1 MKSQTVG
8 NRGDQE
14 KLFSTKSIL
23 AFLNTGIWR
32 IRNDDV
38 PSVTWF
44 LIKVLRIILLTF
56 RGFAENKC
64 QLRASSLTFYSLLS
78 VVPVMAMAFGV
89 AKGFGFQRTLEREI
103 GEVLSAHSEIA
114 SQIMNFANN
123 LLDNTR
129 GGLVAG
135 IGFAFLVWTVLKVLS
150 NVEQSFNEIWG
161 VQESRTWVRKV
172 SDYLSLMFLLP
183 LLFLVSSATTVI
195 VAGEIQAIMS
205 KVGLLGYLA
214 PLIQILLRLLPLVV
228 IWFMF
233 TLLYIFMPNTNVK
246 IRAALVAGIA
256 AGTAYQL
263 FQFLY
268 VTFQIGVAKYN
279 AIYGS
284 FAALP
289 LFLIWLQASWMIVL
303 SGAELSFATQNVD
316 TYEFEPDANLA
327 SPAFR
332 KLLALRIVNLLVE
345 RFEPGKKPLDE
356 DAIAHEL
363 GIPIRLL
370 RYLLHDLS
378 EAGVITSVRMVQ
390 EKVYAYQPAFDPDE
404 MTIATVLESI
414 ENTGTE
420 NLPVLRSLELD
431 QIRASMEAF
440 QAQNRDSDANRLLK
454 EIRGEDDPRNA
465 ECALQSGSGQGTQDA
480 E

>member
-1 MKSQTVG
+1 MT
-8 NRGDQE
+8 N
-14 KLFSTKSIL
+14 STAGTKDKQDTRISL
-23 AFLNTGIWR
+23 GSTLSFLKTGIWR
-32 IRNDDV
+32 IRRGDV
-38 PSVTWF
+38 PRMTWF
-44 LIKVLRIILLTF
+44 LIKVLRVLLLTF
-56 RGFAENKC
+56 RGFVENKC

-78 VVPVMAMAFGV
+78 IVPVMAMAFGV
-89 AKGFGFQRTLEREI
+89 AKGFGFQHTLEREV
-103 GEVLSAHSEIA
+103 GKVLSAHSEIVT
-114 SQIMNFANN
+114 QIMNFANN
-123 LLDNTR
+123 LLDNTK

-135 IGFAFLVWTVLKVLS
+135 IGFAFLIWAVLKVLS
-150 NVEQSFNEIWG
+150 NIEQSFNEIWG
-161 VQESRTWVRKV
+161 VQEPRTWVRKV

-183 LLFLVSSATTVI
+183 LLFLVSSAATVI
-195 VAGEIQAIMS
+195 VAGQIQAIMG
-205 KVGLLGYLA
+205 KVSLLGYLA
-214 PLIQILLRLLPLVV
+214 PVIHVLIRLLPLVV

-233 TLLYIFMPNTNVK
+233 TLLYIFMPNTHVK
-246 IRAALVAGIA
+246 VRAALIAGVA

-289 LFLIWLQASWMIVL
+289 LFLFWLQASWMIVL

-332 KLLALRIVNLLVE
+332 KLLALRIVNLLVK
-345 RFEPGKKPLDE
+345 RFSIGEKPLDE

-378 EAGVITSVRMVQ
+378 EAGVLTLIRSVQ
-390 EKVYAYQPAFDPDE
+390 EKVHAYQPAFDPE
-404 MTIATVLESI
+404 QMTIAAVLDSLE
-414 ENTGTE
+414 THGTE
-420 NLPVLRSLELD
+420 SLPVIESAELD
-431 QIRASMEAF
+431 QIRDSLVTFRRE
-440 QAQNRDSDANRLLK
+440 NRGSEANRLLK
-454 EIRGEDDPRNA
+454 EIRKD
-465 ECALQSGSGQGTQDA
+465 SV
-480 E
+480 

>member
-1 MKSQTVG
+1 MKSTDHEAVRTAG
-8 NRGDQE
+8 ASNREIDLKGI
-14 KLFSTKSIL
+14 LF
-23 AFLNTGIWR
+23 FLKTGIWR
-32 IRNDDV
+32 IRKSDV
-38 PSVTWF
+38 SVVTWF
-44 LIKVLRIILLTF
+44 MIKVLRIILLTF
-56 RGFAENKC
+56 RGFVENRC

-78 VVPVMAMAFGV
+78 IVPVMAMAFGV
-89 AKGFGFQRTLEREI
+89 AKGFGFQRTLQREVGKI
-103 GEVLSAHSEIA
+103 LSAHREIA
-114 SQIMNFANN
+114 EQIMNFANN

-135 IGFAFLVWTVLKVLS
+135 IGFAFLVWTVVKVLS
-150 NVEQSFNEIWG
+150 NIEHSFNEIWG

-183 LLFLVSSATTVI
+183 LLFLVSSAATVV
-195 VAGEIQAIMS
+195 VAGQVKAIMTHVS
-205 KVGLLGYLA
+205 LLGYLA
-214 PLIQILLRLLPLVV
+214 PVIHVLLRLLPLLV

-233 TLLYIFMPNTNVK
+233 TLLYIFMPNTHVK

-256 AGTAYQL
+256 AGSAYQL

-332 KLLALRIVNLLVE
+332 K
-345 RFEPGKKPLDE
+345 
-356 DAIAHEL
+356 
-363 GIPIRLL
+363 
-370 RYLLHDLS
+370 
-378 EAGVITSVRMVQ
+378 
-390 EKVYAYQPAFDPDE
+390 
-404 MTIATVLESI
+404 
-414 ENTGTE
+414 
-420 NLPVLRSLELD
+420 
-431 QIRASMEAF
+431 
-440 QAQNRDSDANRLLK
+440 
-454 EIRGEDDPRNA
+454 
-465 ECALQSGSGQGTQDA
+465 
-480 E
+480 

>member
-1 MKSQTVG
+1 MNSREKGQSELQEPSRGKVSLKSVIT
-8 NRGDQE
+8 
-14 KLFSTKSIL
+14 
-23 AFLNTGIWR
+23 FLKTGIWR
-32 IRNDDV
+32 IREGDV
-38 PSVTWF
+38 SPVTWF

-56 RGFAENKC
+56 RGFVENKC

-89 AKGFGFQRTLEREI
+89 AKGFGFQRTLEREV
-103 GEVLSAHSEIA
+103 GKVLSAHSEVA
-114 SQIMNFANN
+114 GQFMNVANS
-123 LLDNTR
+123 LLENTK

-150 NVEQSFNEIWG
+150 NIEQSFNEIWG

-183 LLFLVSSATTVI
+183 VLFIVSSAATVI
-195 VAGEIQAIMS
+195 VAGQIQAVMG
-205 KVGLLGYLA
+205 KVSLLGYFA
-214 PLIQILLRLLPLVV
+214 PVIHILIRLLPLLV

-233 TLLYIFMPNTNVK
+233 TLLYIFMPNTHVR
-246 IRAALVAGIA
+246 IRAALIAGFA
-256 AGTAYQL
+256 AGTAYQM
-263 FQFLY
+263 FQFFY

-345 RFEPGKKPLDE
+345 HFSIGEKPLDE
-356 DAIAHEL
+356 DAIALEL

-370 RYLLHDLS
+370 RYLLHDLT

-390 EKVYAYQPAFDPDE
+390 EKVQAYQPAFDPDE
-404 MTIATVLESI
+404 MTIATVLDSL
-414 ENTGTE
+414 ENRGTD
-420 NLPVLRSLELD
+420 NLPVLQSAELD
-431 QIRASMEAF
+431 QIRELMEVFRAE
-440 QAQNRDSDANRLLK
+440 NRNSEANRLLK
-454 EIRGEDDPRNA
+454 EIGGEED
-465 ECALQSGSGQGTQDA
+465 
-480 E
+480 

>member
-1 MKSQTVG
+1 MESPKAA
-8 NRGDQE
+8 DKDAQE
-14 KLFSTKSIL
+14 KRYSTRSIL
-23 AFLNTGIWR
+23 SFLDTGIWR
-32 IRNDDV
+32 IRRDDV
-38 PSVTWF
+38 PSLTWY

-56 RGFAENKC
+56 RGFVENKC

-78 VVPVMAMAFGV
+78 IVPVMAMAFGV
-89 AKGFGFQRTLEREI
+89 AKGFGFQRTLEREV
-103 GEVLSAHSEIA
+103 GKAFSAHSEIVT
-114 SQIMNFANN
+114 QIMNFANN

-150 NVEQSFNEIWG
+150 NIEQSFNEIWG
-161 VQESRTWVRKV
+161 VQEPRVWVRKV

-183 LLFLVSSATTVI
+183 LLFLISSAATVI
-195 VAGEIQAIMS
+195 VAGQIQAIMG
-205 KVGLLGYLA
+205 KMGLLGYLGPA
-214 PLIQILLRLLPLVV
+214 IQILLRLLPLLV

-233 TLLYIFMPNTNVK
+233 TLLYIFMPNTHVK

-256 AGTAYQL
+256 AGTAYQI

-268 VTFQIGVAKYN
+268 VTFQVGVAKYN

-345 RFEPGKKPLDE
+345 GFAPGKKPLDE
-356 DAIAHEL
+356 DAIAHAL

-378 EAGVITSVRMVQ
+378 EAGVITSVKMPR
-390 EKVYAYQPAFDPDE
+390 EKVFAYQPAFDPDK

-414 ENTGTE
+414 ENSGTE
-420 NLPVLRSLELD
+420 NLPVLRSAELD
-431 QIRASMEAF
+431 QIRASMESF
-440 QAQNRDSDANRLLK
+440 QAQNRDSEANRLLK
-454 EIRGEDDPRNA
+454 EIKGE
-465 ECALQSGSGQGTQDA
+465 GSPGM
-480 E
+480 

>member
-1 MKSQTVG
+1 MNSREKGQSELQEPSRGSVSLKSVIT
-8 NRGDQE
+8 
-14 KLFSTKSIL
+14 
-23 AFLNTGIWR
+23 FLKTGIWR
-32 IRNDDV
+32 ICKGDV
-38 PSVTWF
+38 SPVTWF
-44 LIKVLRIILLTF
+44 LIKVLRILLLTF
-56 RGFAENKC
+56 RGFVENKC

-89 AKGFGFQRTLEREI
+89 AKGFGFQHTLEREV
-103 GEVLSAHSEIA
+103 GKVLSAHSEIA
-114 SQIMNFANN
+114 DQIMNFANS
-123 LLDNTR
+123 LLDNTK

-150 NVEQSFNEIWG
+150 NIEQSFNEIWG
-161 VQESRTWVRKV
+161 VQEPRTWVRKV

-183 LLFLVSSATTVI
+183 VLFIISSAATVI
-195 VAGEIQAIMS
+195 VAGQIQAIMG
-205 KVGLLGYLA
+205 KVSLLGYLS
-214 PLIQILLRLLPLVV
+214 PMIHILIRLLPLFV

-233 TLLYIFMPNTNVK
+233 TLLYIFMPNTHVR
-246 IRAALVAGIA
+246 IRAALIAGIA
-256 AGTAYQL
+256 AGTAYQM
-263 FQFLY
+263 FQFFY
-268 VTFQIGVAKYN
+268 VSFQIGVAKYN

-345 RFEPGKKPLDE
+345 HFSIGEKPLDE
-356 DAIAHEL
+356 DAIALEL

-370 RYLLHDLS
+370 RYLLHDLT

-390 EKVYAYQPAFDPDE
+390 EKVQAYQPAFDPDE
-404 MTIATVLESI
+404 MTIATVLDSL
-414 ENTGTE
+414 ENRGTD
-420 NLPVLRSLELD
+420 NLPVLKSAELD
-431 QIRASMEAF
+431 QIRDLLETF
-440 QAQNRDSDANRLLK
+440 KEENRRSGANLLLK
-454 EIRGEDDPRNA
+454 EISKEKSKV
-465 ECALQSGSGQGTQDA
+465 QSPESKV
-480 E
+480 

>member
-1 MKSQTVG
+1 MDPEKNMQTAPPAPPG
-8 NRGDQE
+8 KKIDL
-14 KLFSTKSIL
+14 KDILF
-23 AFLNTGIWR
+23 FLKTGVWR
-32 IRNDDV
+32 IRKDDV
-38 PSVTWF
+38 PAVTWF
-44 LIKVLRIILLTF
+44 GVKILRILLLTF
-56 RGFAENKC
+56 RGFIENRC

-78 VVPVMAMAFGV
+78 IVPVMAMAFGV
-89 AKGFGFQRTLEREI
+89 AKGFGFQRTLEKEI
-103 GEVLSAHSEIA
+103 GKIFSAHGEIA
-114 SQIMNFANN
+114 SQVMNFANN
-123 LLDNTR
+123 LLDNTK

-135 IGFAFLVWTVLKVLS
+135 IGFAFLVWAVLKVLS
-150 NVEQSFNEIWG
+150 NIEQSFNEIWG

-183 LLFLVSSATTVI
+183 LLFLVSSAATVI
-195 VAGEIQAIMS
+195 VAGQVKTIMAQVS
-205 KVGLLGYLA
+205 LLGYLA
-214 PLIQILLRLLPLVV
+214 PVIQILLRLLPLLV

-233 TLLYIFMPNTNVK
+233 TLLYIFMPNTHVR

-256 AGTAYQL
+256 AGSAYQL
-263 FQFLY
+263 FQLLY

-332 KLLALRIVNLLVE
+332 KLLALRIVNLLVQH
-345 RFEPGKKPLDE
+345 FSPGSKPLDE
-356 DAIAHEL
+356 DAISHQL

-370 RYLLHDLS
+370 RSLLHDLS

-390 EKVYAYQPAFDPDE
+390 DKVHAYQPAYDPDE
-404 MTIATVLESI
+404 LTIATVLDSLETHGTDSLPVI
-414 ENTGTE
+414 RSAEYDQIRNSLETFRTE
-420 NLPVLRSLELD
+420 NLGSE
-431 QIRASMEAF
+431 
-440 QAQNRDSDANRLLK
+440 ANRLLK
-454 EIRGEDDPRNA
+454 EIRK
-465 ECALQSGSGQGTQDA
+465 
-480 E
+480 